1 MDETDDL
8 RLLENQLADERKRV
22 DVANHNFSA
31 RELMRMLADDELNI
45 APAYQRKFRWTKSG
59 ESVFIESMFLGLPVP
74 PLFVATNID
83 FHWEIVDGL
92 QRISTLTHFMA
103 SDKTELQRI
112 GRTESLRLEGLE
124 KLTQLNGKTYAD
136 LPKNLQ
142 IYFARQPLQ
151 VVSLTDKSDLQVRFD
166 LFERLNKGAVSLSPQ
181 EVRACVYRGK
191 FNDFIEDLSTDDTFT
206 HLLKLQEK
214 NKHDGTKAEQ
224 VLKFFAYKNFR
235 EKFDGRVEKF
245 LNRFIEESAHNFDY
259 EMERTLFRD
268 TVAKLHAIT
277 NEQPFLTPVHSIT
290 PLVQFE
296 ACMVALGELLSENR
310 PLRIPPPQNWAEDHE
325 LRDASSGG
333 TNTRSM
339 LRRRITRAKD
349 LFRADSDENA

>member
-1 MDETDDL
+1 MDETDGL
-8 RLLENQLADERKRV
+8 RLLESQLADERNRV

-31 RELMRMLADDELNI
+31 RELMRMLADEELNI
-45 APAYQRKFRWTKSG
+45 APAYQRKFRWTRLG

-74 PLFVATNID
+74 PLFVATNVD

-103 SDKTELQRI
+103 QDESELQRI
-112 GRTESLRLEGLE
+112 DRSEPLRLEGLE
-124 KLTQLNGKTYAD
+124 KLTQLNGKTYTE

-191 FNDFIEDLSTDDTFT
+191 FNDFIEELSEDSNFT
-206 HLLKLQEK
+206 TLLKLQEK

-245 LNRFIEESAHNFDY
+245 LNRFIENAAPTFDY
-259 EMERTLFRD
+259 QKEGALFRE
-268 TVAKLHAIT
+268 TAQTLLSIT
-277 NEQPFLTPVHSIT
+277 GEAPFLTQVHSIT

-296 ACMVALGELLSENR
+296 ACMVALGELLSEER
-310 PLRIPPPQNWAEDHE
+310 PICTPPRAGWAEDSE

-339 LRRRITRAKD
+339 LRRRIDRAKV
-349 LFRADSDENA
+349 LFDAGSDHDA